1 MINDMIVGMENL
13 PNVFI
18 DKIIIE
24 ANRLDIVL
32 SMYDSSTYSWFNR
45 GLDLK
50 VKFMYETII
59 ENISMLNDG
68 KKSLYEYEPSTLADA
83 ALSSLERQT
92 RVLSCDG
99 FIESETDQPQ
109 YKKFTANVNFIIP
122 SNYQNLNV
130 YAACFIDGF
139 GFNNP
144 MFDKFYGPMAAERV
158 LVSGVVNE
166 SSNYFYYPDSNQE
179 YGGPVHQH
187 PGVGY
192 MEGSKHSE
200 EPHKK
205 LIIVFGEQNFKIINN
220 TSNEQQS
227 DTNEQQSDTVEESTS
242 PQIFVTD
249 TSIDTSMVTPE
260 Y

>member
-13 PNVFI
+13 PNIFI
-18 DKIIIE
+18 DKITIE
-24 ANRLDIVL
+24 PNRLDIVL

-50 VKFMYETII
+50 VKFMYETVM

-83 ALSSLERQT
+83 TLSSLKRQT

-122 SNYQNLNV
+122 SNYQNLNI
-130 YAACFIDGF
+130 YAACFIDGL

-158 LVSGVVNE
+158 LISGEINQTT
-166 SSNYFYYPDSNQE
+166 NYFYYPDSNEE
-179 YGGPVHQH
+179 YGGPVHKK
-187 PGVGY
+187 PNGDY
-192 MEGSKHSE
+192 MEGSVHTE

-205 LIIVFGEQNFKIINN
+205 VIPVFGEQNFKIINN
-220 TSNEQQS
+220 VSDEEQS
-227 DTNEQQSDTVEESTS
+227 EPIEESDP
-242 PQIFVTD
+242 PQTFI
-249 TSIDTSMVTPE
+249 IDTSLPSFPE
-260 Y
+260 YN